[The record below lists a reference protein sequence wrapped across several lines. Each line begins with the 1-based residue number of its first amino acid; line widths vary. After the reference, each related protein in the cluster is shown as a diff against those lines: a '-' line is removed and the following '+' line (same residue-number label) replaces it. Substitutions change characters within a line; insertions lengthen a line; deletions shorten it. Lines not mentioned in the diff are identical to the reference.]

1 MTLTNSEQSVIFLLP
16 CVLIYWFGFR
26 GVGVGNDDRQGK
38 QGEEI
43 VLKAVAK
50 TSIL

>member
-1 MTLTNSEQSVIFLLP
+1 MTLTNPEQSVNVLFP
-16 CVLIYWFGFR
+16 RVLICWFGFSDM
-26 GVGVGNDDRQGK
+26 GVGSDDRQGK

-50 TSIL
+50 TPSL